1 MSRSDQDTSG
11 EAPSWGDAMFGKL
24 TLQATVIGGEGGEAV
39 SSQGSKGKMVL
50 QCCPEREQPGAQGT
64 GVAG

>member
-1 MSRSDQDTSG
+1 
-11 EAPSWGDAMFGKL
+11 MFGKL
-24 TLQATVIGGEGGEAV
+24 TLQATIIGGEGGEAV